1 MARLSTSLV
10 EFGYTSFLVTGVPE
24 PPQGLEP
31 YILLNGWPKGWTED
45 YTKSNYYAD
54 DSVAAWCATRRRDY
68 ENGPR
73 IRTRSRIPN
82 SDSQQHL
89 AGERPNANQKRN
101 ERFILIG
108 MYAHARCT
116 ALMGCE
122 PNGQRRRILRER
134 DVLAWTAEGKSSW
147 EIATIIG
154 LSERTVIGTSS
165 RPRRNSMP

>member
-1 MARLSTSLV
+1 MIRWLPGAPRAAEIMRMAR
-10 EFGYTSFLVTGVPE
+10 EFGLDQGFLIPIVSSTGFQACVTM
-24 PPQGLEP
+24 
-31 YILLNGWPKGWTED
+31 
-45 YTKSNYYAD
+45 
-54 DSVAAWCATRRRDY
+54 
-68 ENGPR
+68 
-73 IRTRSRIPN
+73 
-82 SDSQQHL
+82 